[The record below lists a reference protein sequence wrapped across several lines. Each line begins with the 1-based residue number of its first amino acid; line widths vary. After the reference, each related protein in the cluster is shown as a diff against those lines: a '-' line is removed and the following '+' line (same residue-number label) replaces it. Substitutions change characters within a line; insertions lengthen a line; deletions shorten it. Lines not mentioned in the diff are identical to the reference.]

1 MIQIPAFLLA
11 PRVLAG
17 LAIAAAAAGLVGYAW
32 WWHSSEVREAV
43 AAEGARWVAMI
54 EKARG
59 FQRAEV
65 AAWVV
70 EMTNR
75 ESAARSRYERLA
87 AERREI
93 FITLEKEIPI
103 YVTPLADSR
112 CVIPVGFVHHHDAA
126 AAARAAPVPTPSGG
140 SLDADSGVALS
151 AVERTVAANY
161 AACHD
166 AIAEV
171 RRWREWYAVLRAEW
185 DRLLVALNPK
195 ENPQ

>member
-32 WWHSSEVREAV
+32 WWHTSRVDKAVGAERGRLTAQIEGERARRREEVSS
-43 AAEGARWVAMI
+43 
-54 EKARG
+54 
-59 FQRAEV
+59 
-65 AAWVV
+65 WVV
-70 EMTNR
+70 EMANR
-75 ESAARSRYERLA
+75 DLAARSRYDKLA
-87 AERREI
+87 AERRDV
-93 FITLEKEIPI
+93 FITLQREVPI
-103 YVTPLADSR
+103 YVTPTADAH
-112 CVIPVGFVHHHDAA
+112 CVIPHGFVRLHDAA
-126 AAARAAPVPTPSGG
+126 AAARPAPDSTAAGG
-140 SLDADSGVALS
+140 SHDAPSGVALS
-151 AVERTVAANY
+151 AVAATVAENY

-195 ENPQ
+195 ENTQ